1 MARKVFVK
9 VLAEFDR
16 QGEIT
21 PKMIYWEDGRRFEVD
36 RILDV
41 RRAAS
46 LKVGGSGIRY
56 TCRIQGHPV
65 YLFMDGQS
73 WYMEGKEGT

>member
-9 VLAEFDR
+9 VLAEFDL
-16 QGEIT
+16 QGQLAPRIL
-21 PKMIYWEDGRRFEVD
+21 YWEDGRKFKID

-46 LKVGGSGIRY
+46 LKVGGSGMRY
-56 TCRIQGHPV
+56 TCRIQGKPV
-65 YLFMDGQS
+65 YLFLDGSQ
-73 WYMEGKEGT
+73 WYMEGSD

>member
-9 VLAEFDR
+9 VIAEFNT
-16 QGEIT
+16 QGELS
-21 PKMIYWEDGRRFEVD
+21 PKTIYWEDGRCFEVD
-36 RILDV
+36 RVLDI

-56 TCRIQGHPV
+56 TCRIQGQPV
-65 YLFMDGQS
+65 YLFMDGQQ
-73 WYMEGKEGT
+73 WYVEGKDSC

>member
-9 VLAEFDR
+9 VLAEFDL
-16 QGEIT
+16 QGQLA
-21 PKMIYWEDGRRFEVD
+21 PRVIYWEDGRRFSVD
-36 RILDV
+36 RVLDI

-56 TCRIQGHPV
+56 TCRILGQPV
-65 YLFMDGQS
+65 YLFLDGNQ
-73 WYMEGKEGT
+73 WYMEGAD